1 MNYLPED
8 KWLIIKKNGRL
19 VRFEMVQERYNLQT
33 PKSIPLSGVFLICLK
48 YSLTAEGR
56 SDGDPVEVLF
66 GDRWLLAMVGL
77 LVVAMLAI
85 LYL

>member
-1 MNYLPED
+1 V
-8 KWLIIKKNGRL
+8 I
-19 VRFEMVQERYNLQT
+19 
-33 PKSIPLSGVFLICLK
+33 LICLK